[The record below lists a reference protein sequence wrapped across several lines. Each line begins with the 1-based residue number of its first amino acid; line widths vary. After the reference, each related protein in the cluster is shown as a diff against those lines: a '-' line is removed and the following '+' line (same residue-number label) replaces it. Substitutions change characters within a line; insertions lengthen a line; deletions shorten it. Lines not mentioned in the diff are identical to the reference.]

1 MCSMLKYI
9 TSILFLLLPFVSFA
23 QDDEEDSTA
32 AVVPPRDSV
41 TQLRFGVDISKPVIN
56 SFSDK
61 RKSYEFE
68 ADYYWKKEL
77 YIVGEAG
84 WGSSMLNDT
93 SLRFSSSN
101 IFFKGGINKSM
112 LTRVMPGDWDM
123 AFIGFRYAAG
133 FINRGDAFYMTR
145 DNFWGSTTGIVPG
158 RNMTGHWAEV
168 VSGVRL
174 ELYKG
179 IFAGWNVRGKFLL
192 NKRQFREL
200 PTAFI
205 AGYGAGDKNSI
216 FDFNFYLS
224 YAIRWRKQLKDPA
237 VDSAALQ

>member
-1 MCSMLKYI
+1 MLKYI
-9 TSILFLLLPFVSFA
+9 TSILFLLLSFASLA
-23 QDDEEDSTA
+23 QDDDDSTE
-32 AVVPPRDSV
+32 VVIPPRDSLK
-41 TQLRFGVDISKPVIN
+41 QLRFGVDISKPIVN

-84 WGSSMLNDT
+84 WGNSTLVDT

-112 LTRVMPGDWDM
+112 LSRVMPGDWDM
-123 AFIGFRYAAG
+123 AFIGFRYAIG
-133 FINRGDAFYMTR
+133 FIDRGDAYYMTR
-145 DNFWGSTTGIVPG
+145 DNYWGSTTGTIPG
-158 RNMTGHWAEV
+158 TNMTAHWAEV

-200 PTAFI
+200 PPAFI
-205 AGYGAGDKNSI
+205 AGYGAGDKNSN

-224 YAIRWRKQLKDPA
+224 YAIRWRKQLKNPA
-237 VDSAALQ
+237 VDSTALQ